1 LDPRRGCH
9 SLRADAVLVG
19 EGGDGEGS
27 GGAVAVGEGG
37 GDKGSEGAVP
47 VGVDKNIVLT
57 YILVNL
63 FTKI

>member
-1 LDPRRGCH
+1 
-9 SLRADAVLVG
+9 VLVG